1 MYGIAR
7 DRHFIRFHCMFII
20 SSVVSSSIPSKPV
33 SISYPVGSQAI
44 LPCNWMPQLYNVPIH
59 HIQWQTPDDTVF
71 EQKGEQRWQAP
82 EFKGRVEVPEEK
94 LQEGDCSLIVHDVQL
109 GDVGLY
115 ESFVVV
121 ESAGTK
127 RRVFLQS
134 VQLSVYDHKS
144 KVSLG
149 VGEDMNLK
157 LYTPKAMRVVFQK
170 RSSKEWTVLWV
181 RGDKA
186 NNHHFKEAERVLVI
200 KGLRMDHSGTYKVL
214 DFHGGS
220 VNTVNLMVEEVAG
233 TQTLSQIHQK
243 QEAVGKSFHN
253 RSSILLIIFVLQ
265 ISLLIQ
271 YQH

>member
-94 LQEGDCSLIVHDVQL
+94 LQE
-109 GDVGLY
+109 
-115 ESFVVV
+115 
-121 ESAGTK
+121 
-127 RRVFLQS
+127 
-134 VQLSVYDHKS
+134 DHKS